1 MAKETSPVSEADAR
15 RERIKQRI
23 EDSQDRMRRDS
34 VKPAAVPKRETLP
47 DAYPPEDYR
56 TLAGE
61 YPWLT
66 VAAGAGLGLLAGA
79 LLPKRAG
86 GKLAKRAIGVA
97 TIAAELGL
105 ALSKQAGGKAAE
117 GLSRIDEGT
126 APLRQR
132 AGRAAGSARSGA
144 RGAGLV
150 LAREAIRLAR
160 RVRK

>member
-1 MAKETSPVSEADAR
+1 VSDADAR
-15 RERIKQRI
+15 RARINDRI
-23 EDSQDRMRRDS
+23 AASQERMRRSS
-34 VKPAAVPKRETLP
+34 VKMPMVPKREALP

-56 TLAGE
+56 TLLKE

-86 GKLAKRAIGVA
+86 SKLGKRVLGAA
-97 TIAAELGL
+97 TVAAELGL
-105 ALSKQAGGKAAE
+105 ALSRQAGETASEK
-117 GLSRIDEGT
+117 T

-144 RGAGLV
+144 RSAGAR
-150 LAREAIRLAR
+150 LAREAIRLAAR
-160 RVRK
+160 ARK

>member
-1 MAKETSPVSEADAR
+1 MNDADAR
-15 RERIKQRI
+15 RARIKDRI
-23 EDSQDRMRRDS
+23 AASQERMRRDS
-34 VKPAAVPKRETLP
+34 VKLPPVPRRDPLP

-56 TLAGE
+56 SLARE

-79 LLPKRAG
+79 LLPRRAGSKLGKRA
-86 GKLAKRAIGVA
+86 LGVA
-97 TIAAELGL
+97 TVAAEIGL
-105 ALSKQAGGKAAE
+105 ALSRQAGTKASE
-117 GLSRIDEGT
+117 GLSRIEESS

-144 RGAGLV
+144 RSAGAT
-150 LAREAIRLAR
+150 LAREAIRLAA

>member
-1 MAKETSPVSEADAR
+1 VTAVSDADDR
-15 RERIKQRI
+15 RTRINERIAA
-23 EDSQDRMRRDS
+23 SQDRMRRGS
-34 VKPAAVPKRETLP
+34 VNVPAAPKRETLP

-56 TLAGE
+56 SLAKE

-86 GKLAKRAIGVA
+86 SKLGKRALGAA

-105 ALSKQAGGKAAE
+105 ALSRQAGSKAAQ
-117 GLSRIDEGT
+117 GLSQLDETT

-132 AGRAAGSARSGA
+132 AGRAAGTARTGA
-144 RGAGLV
+144 RTAGV
-150 LAREAIRLAR
+150 TLAREAIRLAA

>member
-1 MAKETSPVSEADAR
+1 VTAVSDAESRRAKIN
-15 RERIKQRI
+15 ERIAA
-23 EDSQDRMRRDS
+23 SQERMRRGS
-34 VKPAAVPKRETLP
+34 VNLPAVPKRETLP

-56 TLAGE
+56 SLARE

-79 LLPKRAG
+79 LLPKKAG
-86 GKLAKRAIGVA
+86 SKLGKRALGMA

-105 ALSKQAGGKAAE
+105 ALSRQAGSKAAE
-117 GLSRIDEGT
+117 GLSRIEESS

-144 RGAGLV
+144 RSAGV
-150 LAREAIRLAR
+150 TIAREAIRLAA

>member
-1 MAKETSPVSEADAR
+1 MSDADAR
-15 RERIKQRI
+15 RARIKDRI
-23 EDSQDRMRRDS
+23 AASQDRMRRSS
-34 VKPAAVPKRETLP
+34 VNLPAVPKRETLP

-56 TLAGE
+56 SLARE

-79 LLPKRAG
+79 LLPKRLG
-86 GKLAKRAIGVA
+86 GKLGKRALGVA
-97 TIAAELGL
+97 TVAAELGL
-105 ALSKQAGGKAAE
+105 ALSRQAGSRATE
-117 GLSRIDEGT
+117 GLTQLDEST

-144 RGAGLV
+144 RSAGAT
-150 LAREAIRLAR
+150 LAREAIRLAA

>member
-1 MAKETSPVSEADAR
+1 VTAVSDAEAR
-15 RERIKQRI
+15 RARIKDRI
-23 EDSQDRMRRDS
+23 AASQERMRRSS
-34 VKPAAVPKRETLP
+34 VNLPAVPKRETLP

-56 TLAGE
+56 SLARE

-79 LLPKRAG
+79 LLPKRLG
-86 GKLAKRAIGVA
+86 GKLGKRALGAAAV
-97 TIAAELGL
+97 AAELGL
-105 ALSKQAGGKAAE
+105 ALSRQAGDAASE
-117 GLSRIDEGT
+117 KT

-144 RGAGLV
+144 RSAGATLV
-150 LAREAIRLAR
+150 REAIRLAA

>member
-1 MAKETSPVSEADAR
+1 MSDADAR
-15 RERIKQRI
+15 RARIKDRI
-23 EDSQDRMRRDS
+23 ADSQERMRRGS
-34 VKPAAVPKRETLP
+34 VNPPAVPKRETLP

-56 TLAGE
+56 SLARE

-79 LLPKRAG
+79 LLPKRLG
-86 GKLAKRAIGVA
+86 GKLGKRALGAA
-97 TIAAELGL
+97 TVAAELGL
-105 ALSKQAGGKAAE
+105 ALSRQASDAAGE
-117 GLSRIDEGT
+117 KT

-144 RGAGLV
+144 RSAGAS
-150 LAREAIRLAR
+150 LAREAIRLVA